1 MNEAEDE
8 TECIR
13 RMKRVSS
20 MDIARLAGVSR
31 STVSRVMNGYSNV
44 PEETYNRVMRV
55 VREQHYYPQLSGRQ
69 LSGKGSNTLG
79 LFWIGEP
86 KLSEAQFSSNMFMIM
101 VDAAAQ
107 RNFLTLAAIVPNLAE
122 EKYANHVRRIF
133 SEGRI
138 DAGIFIGASNAEP
151 LMDELPE
158 KGYIIGIHDY
168 FREDETQARRLS
180 VNYDRNS
187 GEQIIDYLYSLGHR
201 KIAILTGDL
210 TRQSCLD
217 RYSSFLRGMIRHNLP
232 LRNQWMAYGGFL
244 EEPGYQGAKQMLS
257 ACMNDLPTAIC
268 ANNDSAAMGAYRACA
283 ELGLRIPEDI
293 SVFGT
298 DDGPGASLLTPP
310 LSTFAIDTRKMFS
323 SLVNR
328 VIDTLEGKENVA
340 QTDFIQGTLLPRGS
354 SAPPRSGLPRMDPG

>member
-1 MNEAEDE
+1 
-8 TECIR
+8 
-13 RMKRVSS
+13 MKRITSN
-20 MDIARLAGVSR
+20 DIARLAGVSR
-31 STVSRVMNGYSNV
+31 STVSRVINGYSNV

-55 VREQHYYPQLSGRQ
+55 VREQHYYPQISGRQ

-86 KLSEAQFSSNMFMIM
+86 NISQAQFSSNMFMIV

-107 RNFLTLAAIVPNLAE
+107 RNYLTLADIVPNLSE
-122 EKYANHVRRIF
+122 ERYANHVRRVF

-138 DAGIFIGASNAEP
+138 DAGIFIGASNVEP

-158 KGYIIGIHDY
+158 KGYIIGVHDY
-168 FREDETQARRLS
+168 YRENDRQPLRVS

-201 KIAILTGDL
+201 KIAIMSGDL
-210 TRQSCLD
+210 THQSCLD
-217 RYSSFLRGMIRHNLP
+217 RHESFLRGMTKHNLP
-232 LRNQWMAYGGFL
+232 LRNQWMTYGGYHAG
-244 EEPGYQGAKQMLS
+244 PAYRGAKQMLS

-268 ANNDSAAMGAYRACA
+268 ANNDSAARGVYQACE

-298 DDGPGASLLTPP
+298 DDEPAAAMVRPM
-310 LSTFAIDTRKMFS
+310 LSTFVIDTRKLFF

-328 VIDTLEGKENVA
+328 VIDTVEGKENVPR
-340 QTDFIQGTLLPRGS
+340 TEFITGTLKPRES
-354 SAPPRSGLPRMDPG
+354 SAPPREKEPVLCKS